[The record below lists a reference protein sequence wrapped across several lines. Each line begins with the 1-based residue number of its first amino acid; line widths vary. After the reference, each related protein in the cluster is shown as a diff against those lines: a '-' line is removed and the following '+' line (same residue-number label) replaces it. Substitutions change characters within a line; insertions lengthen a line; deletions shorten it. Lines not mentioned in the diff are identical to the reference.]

1 MIAIEEDIYDDLEE
15 MEEFDDEEWDDLIF
29 IYPPDYEH
37 FTDNDPA
44 DLSEIEKQDLGYQ
57 DEEDEEVNKCKY
69 WTQ

>member
-1 MIAIEEDIYDDLEE
+1 MNL
-15 MEEFDDEEWDDLIF
+15 MLN

-57 DEEDEEVNKCKY
+57 DEEDEEDK
-69 WTQ
+69 